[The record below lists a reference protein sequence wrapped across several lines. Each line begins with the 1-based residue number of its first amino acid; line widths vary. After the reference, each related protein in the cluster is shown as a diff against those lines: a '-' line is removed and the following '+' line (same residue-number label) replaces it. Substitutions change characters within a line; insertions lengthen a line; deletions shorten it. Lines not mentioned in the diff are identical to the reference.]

1 MLMVEVSLGCMVTV
15 VSKLIVLDQKGQ
27 IPKLTLKQFGRV
39 TGIAENKQKSIFI
52 QKTMGL
58 NMYMGIF
65 IIKLFADKFYLISL
79 CNSHYSWHQTG
90 GQSSRLSSTKPLL
103 SCTEDRTM
111 ETFARNNLDVQTD
124 KKKLNSFYKFC
135 FYNCTTKF
143 LTNSIV
149 YIGSFFRVAD
159 DGYVHNCKSLFSKDT
174 YMQKKRR
181 SKLV

>member
-1 MLMVEVSLGCMVTV
+1 MDQSLHINIKPFTYQCSSKIKPSMLMVEVSLGCMVTV

-65 IIKLFADKFYLISL
+65 IIKPFADKFYFISL

-90 GQSSRLSSTKPLL
+90 G
-103 SCTEDRTM
+103 
-111 ETFARNNLDVQTD
+111 
-124 KKKLNSFYKFC
+124 
-135 FYNCTTKF
+135 
-143 LTNSIV
+143 
-149 YIGSFFRVAD
+149 
-159 DGYVHNCKSLFSKDT
+159 
-174 YMQKKRR
+174 
-181 SKLV
+181 